1 MDAGRDDDI
10 AIVGIGARFPDA
22 VDLDEFLENLRTGR
36 DSVGPMPRERA
47 AATGLGD
54 PAGYVPMGYLR
65 DVHNFDHGFFGLSR
79 REAAL
84 MDPQQRIAL
93 ELANRAIEDAGYD
106 AGQLRTNET
115 AVVFSAPTPGYH
127 GLAVDP
133 GLLGVLGNLGF
144 GTPARIAHLLGLTG
158 PCYAIDSG
166 CNASLI
172 AVHHA
177 CREVR
182 SGDADY
188 ALAGGVNVRAG
199 GVAAEGP
206 ELFGGIA
213 SPSGRCRAF
222 DVDAD
227 GAASGEGGAA
237 LLLTTVARARA
248 DRATAYAV
256 IRGSAALHSG
266 HSSATISSP
275 SASAQT
281 RVIEKAWRRAA
292 AAPADAG
299 YLEAH
304 GSGTPLGDAV
314 ELEGIMAAFGA
325 ERTEPLPV
333 GSVKTNIGHLDHA
346 AGVAG
351 LLEAVL
357 SVAHGQLYESLH
369 FQSPTGGVDLAAS
382 GIEIV
387 TNSRPWKHTHAPRLA
402 GVSSF
407 SLGGANAHCV
417 VAQAPDDLTSGRT
430 MAGERSVAVADT
442 LRTIAVSARSDRAL
456 VQLCGDLAQA
466 LRQGRYDL
474 DDVAFTLGVGRV
486 HYAHRFSVAVADTA
500 ELVAAL
506 TDRVNRSAEAGA
518 AAVTPAVVLLLAPD
532 VVPSGVVERSLPA
545 HFRASG
551 PVAEVLAAQLAM
563 YDELSSAGLRIN
575 GVLSA
580 GASRVAA
587 RYLRGSTEPVDPN
600 DCSVTSFSVD
610 RPKLVAA
617 ARTLLDSEPVVFVEP
632 GAGGRLSEL
641 LHEEIPEA
649 DVIAV
654 QRCPSLLAE
663 LHQRGVDIDWAA
675 VCSGRGRRVRLPGHP
690 LQAARCWVDLPHAGL
705 SLSQAMPAAN
715 STPATASLSLNLPD
729 PSNPMEWL
737 RATLRDLLHIDSEI
751 DADADY
757 FDMGGNSIIAV
768 QLADRIENAYGF
780 RPALIEVYEHPRLDD
795 FVELLHPRPP
805 STTRSEVPELVAV
818 DEPMLSFA
826 QERMWFH
833 HQFAPETTLYNYP
846 SVSLVRGG
854 VDVVAL
860 RGVFEDLVARHESLR
875 YNVVATDGVPTPR
888 VRAELASFFDVAD
901 VSTEPEPIVAARE
914 LVRANAQTPFD
925 IAVDPLLRVLVVVL
939 GPKEHVLQITCHH
952 MVTDGATPMILG
964 REVPE
969 LYAAR
974 TEGRPHRLAPLP
986 FRYRDYAWW
995 QRRMLAGSA
1004 LDHELDYWIEM
1015 LRETPRLE
1023 LPTDFPRPP
1032 HKTFV
1037 GDLLPFTVPAE
1048 LLRALRAVA
1057 KRESVSLFVVLL
1069 TGLYLLLA
1077 QYSGQR
1083 DIVVGTPTSGRSRR
1097 ELHDMIGYFNSTVA
1111 LRIDLTAEPTVAET
1125 LTRVRSVVLGALEH
1139 QEIPFDRVVNAVD
1152 DQRDTSRTPVFD
1164 VLYVHQE
1171 LPDTTLIAG
1180 AGSAGFDVEHS
1191 PANAFGGMPPG
1202 TAKFDLTLVTYF
1214 QPGAPDRDVG
1224 ACWEFSTELFTK
1236 ATVERMAHGYTAIL
1250 EKLAGVDSTVPI
1262 AQLIVSG
1269 ANTGDAISG
1278 ASEPEPPRAA
1288 LQIPADRPR
1297 PSGQAA
1303 HYLAWAVRE
1312 VAASAAAEVEVLAAW
1327 VSLLGWYA
1335 GSDEVSLA
1343 LVADNSDAA
1352 VSLVPALFDLSDEPS
1367 CVELAARAEA
1377 VWAARL
1383 GDNDAVSTEPALFD
1397 TARFG
1402 ARPTE
1407 PSGTELVLTCGAAS
1421 VETVVL
1427 ELGYARQLFDSE
1439 TAEDML
1445 DDLERLLAAIRSAT
1459 NESVLEVMAQ

>member
-1 MDAGRDDDI
+1 MDASRDDDI

-22 VDLDEFLENLRTGR
+22 VDLDEFLENLRAGR
-36 DSVGPMPRERA
+36 DSVGPMPRERG

-54 PAGYVPMGYLR
+54 PAGYSPMGHL
-65 DVHNFDHGFFGLSR
+65 DDIHSFDHGFFGLSR

-93 ELANRAIEDAGYD
+93 DLANRAVDDAGY
-106 AGQLRTNET
+106 AARQLRMNET

-144 GTPARIAHLLGLTG
+144 GTPARIAHLLGFTG

-177 CREVR
+177 CRELRV
-182 SGDADY
+182 GDADY
-188 ALAGGVNVRAG
+188 ALAGGVNIRAG
-199 GVAAEGP
+199 GAPAEGSQ
-206 ELFGGIA
+206 LFDGIA

-256 IRGSAALHSG
+256 LRGSAALHSG

-314 ELEGIMAAFGA
+314 ELEGITAAFGA

-369 FQSPTGGVDLAAS
+369 FHSPTGGVDLAAS

-387 TNSRPWKHTHAPRLA
+387 TNSRPWQHTYVPRLA

-417 VAQAPDDLTSGRT
+417 VAQAPDDLATGRII
-430 MAGERSVAVADT
+430 AGEQSVPAPNTV
-442 LRTIAVSARSDRAL
+442 RTVIVSARSDRAL
-456 VQLCGDLAQA
+456 VQLCRDVAQT
-466 LRQGRYDL
+466 LRRGHYDL
-474 DDVAFTLGVGRV
+474 DDVAFTLGVGRTD
-486 HYAHRFSVAVADTA
+486 YAHRFSVAVGDTA
-500 ELVAAL
+500 ELAAAL
-506 TDRVNRSAEAGA
+506 TDRANRSTEAGA
-518 AAVTPAVVLLLAPD
+518 VAVPPDVVLLLAPD
-532 VVPSGVVERSLPA
+532 VGPSGVAERPLPDQ
-545 HFRASG
+545 FRDSG
-551 PVAEVLAAQLAM
+551 PVADVLAVQLAVC
-563 YDELSSAGLRIN
+563 DELASAGVRIN
-575 GVLSA
+575 GVLGA
-580 GASRVAA
+580 GASRTVA
-587 RYLRGSTEPVDPN
+587 RYLRGSTEPVDPD
-600 DCSVTSFSVD
+600 DCSAAHFSIDV
-610 RPKLVAA
+610 PKLVAA
-617 ARTLLDSEPVVFVEP
+617 ARTLLDSGPVVFVEP
-632 GAGGRLSEL
+632 GSGGRLSEL
-641 LHEEIPEA
+641 LRKQIPEA
-649 DVIAV
+649 DIVAV
-654 QRCPSLLAE
+654 QRYPDLLAE
-663 LHQRGVDIDWAA
+663 LYQRGVDIDWAA
-675 VCSGRGRRVRLPGHP
+675 VCAGRGRRVRLPGHP
-690 LQAARCWVDLPHAGL
+690 LQAVRCWVDLPHTAL
-705 SLSQAMPAAN
+705 PPPQTMPAPDSR
-715 STPATASLSLNLPD
+715 STNLPD
-729 PSNPMEWL
+729 PGDPMEWL
-737 RATLRDLLHIDSEI
+737 RATLRDLLHTDDEIDSN
-751 DADADY
+751 ADY
-757 FDMGGNSIIAV
+757 FDLGGNSIIAV
-768 QLADRIENAYGF
+768 QLAERIENAYGF
-780 RPALIEVYEHPRLDD
+780 RPALIEVYERPRLDD
-795 FVELLHPRPP
+795 FVELLHPTAP
-805 STTRSEVPELVAV
+805 SAARSAVPELVAV

-833 HQFAPETTLYNYP
+833 HQFASDATLYNYP
-846 SVSLVRGG
+846 SVSLLRGG
-854 VDVVAL
+854 VDIAAL

-888 VRAELASFFDVAD
+888 VRSELVDFFRVAD
-901 VSTEPEPIVAARE
+901 VSTEPEPMVAARQ
-914 LVRANAQTPFD
+914 LVRANAQGPFD

-939 GPKEHVLQITCHH
+939 GPQEHVLQITCHH

-974 TEGRPHRLAPLP
+974 IEGRPHRLASLP

-1015 LRETPRLE
+1015 LRDAPRLE

-1032 HKTFV
+1032 NKTFV
-1037 GDLLPFTVPAE
+1037 GDLLPFTVPADV
-1048 LLRALRAVA
+1048 LRALCAVA
-1057 KRESVSLFVVLL
+1057 RRESVSLFVVLL

-1077 QYSGQR
+1077 RYSSQR
-1083 DIVVGTPTSGRSRR
+1083 DIVVGTPTSGRSRQ
-1097 ELHDMIGYFNSTVA
+1097 ELQDMIGYFNSTVA
-1111 LRIDLTAEPTVAET
+1111 LRVDLTAEPTVAEL

-1139 QEIPFDRVVNAVD
+1139 QEIPFDRVVHAVD

-1171 LPDTTLIAG
+1171 IPDTRLIAG
-1180 AGSAGFDVEHS
+1180 AGSAAFDVEHS

-1236 ATVERMAHGYTAIL
+1236 ATVERMAHSYTAIL
-1250 EKLAGVDSTVPI
+1250 EELAGIDGTVPI
-1262 AQLIVSG
+1262 AQLMVSE
-1269 ANTGDAISG
+1269 ANPGDVVST
-1278 ASEPEPPRAA
+1278 ASEPEPSRTL

-1297 PSGQAA
+1297 PVGQVAY
-1303 HYLAWAVRE
+1303 HLACAIRE
-1312 VAASAAAEVEVLAAW
+1312 VAASAAVEVEVLAAW

-1335 GSDEVSLA
+1335 GSDEVPIA
-1343 LVADNSDAA
+1343 VVADRSAAADAA
-1352 VSLVPALFDLSDEPS
+1352 ASPVPALFDLSDEPS
-1367 CVELAARAEA
+1367 CAEVAVRAEA
-1377 VWAARL
+1377 VL
-1383 GDNDAVSTEPALFD
+1383 GDKGAACTEPTSFD
-1397 TARFG
+1397 TAWFG
-1402 ARPTE
+1402 ARPAE
-1407 PSGTELVLTCGAAS
+1407 PGGTELVLTCSAAAAD
-1421 VETVVL
+1421 TVVL
-1427 ELGYARQLFDSE
+1427 KLGYASQLFDSE

-1459 NESVLEVMAQ
+1459 SESVVEVMAQ